1 MRTSL
6 AYGASGLLLAL
17 LASCATYAPKPLPE
31 QNDLADRA
39 QTSSAAAL
47 DMATVTW
54 LAVTRNPQL
63 RAQRAA
69 AGVAQAQVFAAGL
82 LADPQVSSS
91 ADYPVDHVRSATD
104 PRYPEYYAYA
114 FGLSFDLQ
122 SLLLHGNNHAAA
134 NADWQQ
140 SRLELLWAEWQTIA
154 QARTLYAQA
163 CLAADRHHDL
173 AQIEPIYAH
182 LALEAQRAERSADLS
197 ADDADAPR
205 ALLLDIR
212 TRLGDTDRTALQ
224 ASAQLRGLLGLS
236 PAAPLPLGGLPT
248 PTLPPRDEVAR
259 AAQRLATRRPDL
271 LALQQ
276 GYRAQEA
283 RVRVAILAQFPDLTL
298 GATRGRDVSN
308 VHTWGGA
315 LSLSL
320 PLFDRGRGAIA
331 IQRATREQLREE
343 YQAHLDDAISN
354 VWQLWDELQQL
365 DTQRRALEAQ
375 LPQLQSSAGG
385 ALRAWQRG
393 DLAATAYLTLV
404 GSYLSAVDTHADLMQ
419 RLWADSIALAAEL
432 GTQSGL
438 PAASAGA

>member
-1 MRTSL
+1 
-6 AYGASGLLLAL
+6 
-17 LASCATYAPKPLPE
+17 
-31 QNDLADRA
+31 
-39 QTSSAAAL
+39 
-47 DMATVTW
+47 MATVTR
-54 LAVTRNPQL
+54 LAVTNNPQL

-69 AGVAQAQVFAAGL
+69 AGVAQAEVFAAGL
-82 LADPQVSSS
+82 LPDPQLSSS
-91 ADYPVDHVRSATD
+91 ADYPVDHVKSATD
-104 PRYPEYYAYA
+104 PRYPEYDAYA

-122 SLLLHGNNHAAA
+122 SLLLHGSTHAAA

-173 AQIEPIYAH
+173 AEVEPIYAQ
-182 LALEAQRAERSADLS
+182 LALDAQRAERGADLS

-205 ALLLDIR
+205 ALLVDLR
-212 TRLGDTDRTALQ
+212 TRLGDTDRAALQ
-224 ASAQLRGLLGLS
+224 ASDELRALLGLS
-236 PAAPLPLGGLPT
+236 PAAPLPLGGLPP
-248 PTLPPRDEVAR
+248 PTLPPRDEIER

-283 RVRVAILAQFPDLTL
+283 RVRAAILAQFPNLTL
-298 GATRGRDVSN
+298 GPTRARDVSN

-320 PLFDRGRGAIA
+320 PLFDRGRGNIA

-343 YQAHLDDAISN
+343 YQAHLDDAIST
-354 VWQLWDELQQL
+354 VWQLWSELQQL

-375 LPQLQSSAGG
+375 LPQLQSSARG

-393 DLAATAYLTLV
+393 DLAAAAYLTFV
-404 GSYLSAVDTHADLMQ
+404 GSYLNAVDTHADLMQ

-432 GTQSGL
+432 GTQSGV
-438 PAASAGA
+438 PPASAGA